1 MSEEEFVPAQIVINI
16 GQNDVTYET
25 ELSVPEV
32 VLWLR
37 FVEHMIMQ
45 HMQEAP
51 PEV

>member
-16 GQNDVTYET
+16 GEHDITYET
-25 ELSVPEV
+25 DLSIPEV

-45 HMQEAP
+45 QMKEPP
-51 PEV
+51 PEA